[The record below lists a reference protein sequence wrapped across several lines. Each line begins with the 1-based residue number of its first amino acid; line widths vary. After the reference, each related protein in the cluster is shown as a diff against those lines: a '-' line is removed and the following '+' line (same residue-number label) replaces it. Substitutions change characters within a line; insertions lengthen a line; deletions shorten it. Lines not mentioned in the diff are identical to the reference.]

1 MQASNGPSAFHRT
14 LAGPGRG
21 WAVLA
26 LSLALA
32 LAACQAPEAAP
43 APHAGTTASAT
54 PAATAAPAAAPA
66 PAATTSADA
75 DAATA
80 DDDLPAPLPDD
91 SYRNA
96 TLRPEYSAC
105 VGASGGVTPAL
116 QACGD
121 EEFAYQQGRLR
132 AAFATIVAGP
142 DGKAKDALMD
152 EQAAYMDDTDRY
164 CSWNPE
170 EDGQGQMLDAQSCR
184 INRTA
189 NRADQLQALTSK

>member
-1 MQASNGPSAFHRT
+1 MQAGNQPSALHRT
-14 LAGPGRG
+14 LA
-21 WAVLA
+21 ALA
-26 LSLALA
+26 LSLA
-32 LAACQAPEAAP
+32 LAACQAPEPVP
-43 APHAGTTASAT
+43 APEAGTTAPVT
-54 PAATAAPAAAPA
+54 PAATAAPAGSAVAPTA
-66 PAATTSADA
+66 PAATSADT
-75 DAATA
+75 DSGTAA
-80 DDDLPAPLPDD
+80 DDLPAPLPDD
-91 SYRNA
+91 SYRKA
-96 TLRPEYSAC
+96 TLRPEYSTC
-105 VGASGGVTPAL
+105 VSASGGVTPAL